1 MNRLVVV
8 VLLVGLALAIGG
20 VSGLA
25 QEGEVLAAQQQARSD
40 AAADVNYF
48 GCGLGGMFLGPI
60 GWAHAW
66 FTNREM
72 SVHRVLFLQN
82 KSSDYKLAY
91 QQTYINTKKQMCTLA
106 SIAGSLLWVIALFYL

>member
-25 QEGEVLAAQQQARSD
+25 QEREILEAQQQARSD
-40 AAADVNYF
+40 AGADVNYF
-48 GCGLGGMFLGPI
+48 GCGIGGMFLGPI

-106 SIAGSLLWVIALFYL
+106 SIAGSLLWVMALFYL